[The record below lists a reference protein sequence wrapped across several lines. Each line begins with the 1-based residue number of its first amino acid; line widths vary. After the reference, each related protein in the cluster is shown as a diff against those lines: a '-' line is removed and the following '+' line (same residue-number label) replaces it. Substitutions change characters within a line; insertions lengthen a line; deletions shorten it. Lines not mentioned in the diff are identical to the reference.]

1 MKILSSGEIDNYAND
16 IFCLLKEIPLFYVKE
31 VLELANEEREKEG
44 EIYHIDTSSSEEE
57 EEEGISKFANSESD
71 NESDEDD

>member
-1 MKILSSGEIDNYAND
+1 M
-16 IFCLLKEIPLFYVKE
+16 FYVKE

-44 EIYHIDTSSSEEE
+44 EIYQIDTSSSEEE

>member
-1 MKILSSGEIDNYAND
+1 MKILSSGDINNYAND

-44 EIYHIDTSSSEEE
+44 EIDDIDTSSSEEE
-57 EEEGISKFANSESD
+57 EDNISTFANSESD
-71 NESDEDD
+71 YESDSDD

>member
-44 EIYHIDTSSSEEE
+44 EIDDIDTSSSDEDEEN
-57 EEEGISKFANSESD
+57 ISKFANSESD
-71 NESDEDD
+71 NESDSDD

>member
-44 EIYHIDTSSSEEE
+44 EIDDIDTSSSDEDEEN
-57 EEEGISKFANSESD
+57 ISKFANSESD

>member
-1 MKILSSGEIDNYAND
+1 MKILSSGDINNYAND

-44 EIYHIDTSSSEEE
+44 EIDDIDTSSSDEDEEN
-57 EEEGISKFANSESD
+57 ISKFANSESD
-71 NESDEDD
+71 NESDSDD

>member
-1 MKILSSGEIDNYAND
+1 MKILSSGDINNYAND

-44 EIYHIDTSSSEEE
+44 EIDDIDTSSSDEEE
-57 EEEGISKFANSESD
+57 DNISTFANSESE
-71 NESDEDD
+71 NESDSDN

>member
-44 EIYHIDTSSSEEE
+44 EIYHIDTSSDE

>member
-1 MKILSSGEIDNYAND
+1 MKILSSGDINNYAND
-16 IFCLLKEIPLFYVKE
+16 IFCLLKEIPLFYYVKE

-44 EIYHIDTSSSEEE
+44 EIYNIDTSSDE
-57 EEEGISKFANSESD
+57 EEEGISKFANSESY